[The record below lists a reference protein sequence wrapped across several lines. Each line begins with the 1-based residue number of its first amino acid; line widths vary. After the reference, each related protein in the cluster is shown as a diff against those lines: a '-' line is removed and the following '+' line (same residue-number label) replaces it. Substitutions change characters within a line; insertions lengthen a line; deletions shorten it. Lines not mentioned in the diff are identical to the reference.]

1 MACARSTRVLKKIE
15 PNQAGALKWA
25 QRYGAS
31 LLCVRYRLDPRNAQ
45 RLTTVELIVDRAD
58 AAPPGDK
65 SVLSVSDST
74 KLHCARLPKPPAQSG
89 GPKEGCGR

>member
-31 LLCVRYRLDPRNAQ
+31 LLCVAFERPAAFVEHRTVDNA
-45 RLTTVELIVDRAD
+45 
-58 AAPPGDK
+58 PGRG
-65 SVLSVSDST
+65 VQST
-74 KLHCARLPKPPAQSG
+74 R
-89 GPKEGCGR
+89 